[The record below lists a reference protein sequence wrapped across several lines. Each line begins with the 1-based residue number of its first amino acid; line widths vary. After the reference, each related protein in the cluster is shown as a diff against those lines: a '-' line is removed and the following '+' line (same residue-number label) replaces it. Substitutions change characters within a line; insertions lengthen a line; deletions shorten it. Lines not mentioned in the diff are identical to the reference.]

1 MRLLEIPH
9 PLRITSCPTKLYS
22 IFFYPVGVDSRT
34 LHYHL
39 TKAQVAEDSRLAIF
53 QRRTAT
59 PAEGAKCV
67 KMAIAIVCGFAAC
80 WLPSVILSFIL
91 VLTAIIILPNCGVP
105 IYLHVFHFIAIE
117 NSAVNPC
124 ICFIFSRKYRRE
136 LKALLK

>member
-1 MRLLEIPH
+1 MRLLESPH
-9 PLRITSCPTKLYS
+9 PLRITSCEQSSNAGQL
-22 IFFYPVGVDSRT
+22 R
-34 LHYHL
+34 
-39 TKAQVAEDSRLAIF
+39 Q
-53 QRRTAT
+53 QRERN
-59 PAEGAKCV
+59 V
-67 KMAIAIVCGFAAC
+67 LKMAIAIVSGFALC

-105 IYLHVFHFIAIE
+105 IYLHVFHFIAIA